1 MEKIRIGCETYTW
14 AMSGDAYKNKLEHI
28 LGVMSRS
35 GFKSIEP
42 DTGFMKGFEDP
53 VVFKE
58 ALQRHNMELSVLC
71 HVEDWRNPKE
81 TDAEKRNVDKWID
94 FMKHFPEAIL
104 LLVQMPGKDREHL
117 HERQQN
123 LLTCVNGIAK
133 RAADHGI
140 VCSYHPNSPMGSIYR
155 TQEDY
160 KILLNGLDSNVI
172 KYTPDVGHIA
182 KGGMNPLE
190 IIKEYRDIVNC
201 VHYKD
206 MFKNGHWAAMGAG
219 IIDFEGI
226 TTYLKDSGFTGWI
239 IVEDEADEAI
249 TDPDAVTAKDG
260 IYIEEVL
267 RPLL

>member
-1 MEKIRIGCETYTW
+1 MGKIRIGCETYTW

-28 LGVMSRS
+28 LGIMSKA

-42 DTGFMKGFEDP
+42 DTGFMNGFTDP
-53 VVFKE
+53 QVFKE
-58 ALQRHNMELSVLC
+58 ALERNNIELSVLC

-81 TDAEKRNVDKWID
+81 TDEEKRNANQWIE

-104 LLVQMPGKDREHL
+104 LLVQMPGQNREHL
-117 HERQQN
+117 YERQQN
-123 LLTCVNGIAK
+123 LLTCVNEIAT
-133 RAADHGI
+133 RAANEGI

-155 TQEDY
+155 TEEDY

-172 KYTPDVGHIA
+172 KYTPDVGHMA
-182 KGGMNPLE
+182 KGGMDPLKV
-190 IIKEYRDIVNC
+190 IKEYRDIVNC

-206 MFKNGHWAAMGAG
+206 MFDDGGWAAMGAG

-226 TTYLKDSGFTGWI
+226 TTYLKDSGFEGWI

-249 TDPDAVTAKDG
+249 TDPDGVTAKDG